1 MRNPI
6 KLLTSAGALILL
18 TVSLNANAQH
28 LPNFGFNDWKG
39 TCGSS
44 EAFGTSNPEFRQ
56 RPGDEP
62 TGWNGS
68 SVNQKVGLE
77 KQETLVFN
85 EDNTVKLS
93 NIYVGVNLGIMKIGS
108 TAPGYITFGTP
119 WVYAV
124 TKVAECDG
132 GTYGG
137 LAFDGYKP
145 EKLRLKVKRSD
156 SNDEDSYVIA
166 YLWNGTFK
174 SKVGKLNAPTDEREN
189 CDRAILGYAPD
200 EVTGDGILVA
210 SLESTFRQTA
220 NSDWEQLEI
229 PFTYFDTNNDPVET
243 FDQIDYTQNV
253 TPPAMINV
261 IICSGNYKD
270 RSKLV
275 EGTTLWV
282 DDVELVYPTKD
293 YAGKCV
299 TVDLTEDEVSAR
311 SAANSEWSDAKMTV
325 EDYGNVVST
334 DDTGHKTTTGK
345 VTLGDVTLDGVKLTH
360 YDDYL
365 WLEHKDDNYTMDG
378 SLHNNG
384 NYLVYLDQPSENKR
398 IKFADTQSA
407 TTGIESVDGAESEPA
422 VFGGQG
428 YVSVAGVHGMVS
440 LYTLT
445 GAKVAEVYVEGE
457 AVIPATAGIVIVA
470 TPAGAVKC
478 NVK

>member
-18 TVSLNANAQH
+18 TVSLNANAQQ
-28 LPNFGFNDWKG
+28 LPNFGFENWETAG
-39 TCGSS
+39 LSATYGSGMYKVD
-44 EAFGTSNPEFRQ
+44 EQ
-56 RPGDEP
+56 RPGNEP
-62 TGWNGS
+62 VDWNGS
-68 SVNQKVGLE
+68 SAHKIMTFDVVSMGTENGNNYVCLTNK
-77 KQETLVFN
+77 F
-85 EDNTVKLS
+85 NTVLVKTS
-93 NIYVGVNLGIMKIGS
+93 I
-108 TAPGYITFGTP
+108 PGYLTLGTP
-119 WVYAV
+119 WIYGNSDIN
-124 TKVAECDG
+124 KCNG
-132 GTYGG
+132 GTFGG
-137 LAFDGYKP
+137 ITFNYKP
-145 EKLRLKVKRSD
+145 VALRLKAKRSD
-156 SNDEDSYVIA
+156 NVADELSYVIA
-166 YLWNGTFK
+166 YLWNGTFT
-174 SKVGKLNAPTDEREN
+174 SNVGENGNPTSGTQNDVDRAVLGTADASAQVSGNGKL
-189 CDRAILGYAPD
+189 
-200 EVTGDGILVA
+200 VA
-210 SLESTFRQTA
+210 TLQQTI
-220 NSDWEQLEI
+220 NNTVSEWTELKI
-229 PFTYFDTNNDPVET
+229 PFEYDEIAGEP
-243 FDQIDYTQNV
+243 
-253 TPPAMINV
+253 
-261 IICSGNYKD
+261 
-270 RSKLV
+270 SKLNIIISGGDYWTRTNLK

-299 TVDLTEDEVSAR
+299 TVDLAADESAIAT
-311 SAANSEWSDAKMTV
+311 AANSDWADTKMTV

-365 WLEHKDDNYTMDG
+365 WLEHNDDNYTMDG

-384 NYLVYLDQPSENKR
+384 NYLVYLDQPSANQR

-407 TTGIESVDGAESEPA
+407 TTGIESVDGVESEPA

>member
-119 WVYAV
+119 WVQAV

-261 IICSGNYKD
+261 IICSGN
-270 RSKLV
+270 
-275 EGTTLWV
+275 
-282 DDVELVYPTKD
+282 
-293 YAGKCV
+293 
-299 TVDLTEDEVSAR
+299 
-311 SAANSEWSDAKMTV
+311 
-325 EDYGNVVST
+325 
-334 DDTGHKTTTGK
+334 
-345 VTLGDVTLDGVKLTH
+345 
-360 YDDYL
+360 
-365 WLEHKDDNYTMDG
+365 
-378 SLHNNG
+378 
-384 NYLVYLDQPSENKR
+384 
-398 IKFADTQSA
+398 
-407 TTGIESVDGAESEPA
+407 
-422 VFGGQG
+422 
-428 YVSVAGVHGMVS
+428 
-440 LYTLT
+440 
-445 GAKVAEVYVEGE
+445 
-457 AVIPATAGIVIVA
+457 
-470 TPAGAVKC
+470 
-478 NVK
+478 